1 MSIDQNISG
10 MLAEATDEGQLTS
23 ALVCT
28 DSGLLVASEGH
39 GVDPDQLAGLT
50 SLFDD
55 ILMRSRRDLS
65 LGDIDEVT
73 LLDPVWGRCVVRPIN
88 LTGEPRFFLVVRV
101 DAKATW
107 RAHTNKLRRQLIALL
122 VPLVDDEGARA

>member
-73 LLDPVWGRCVVRPIN
+73 LLDPEWGRCVVRPLN

-101 DAKATW
+101 GSRDPW
-107 RAHTNKLRRQLIALL
+107 RANTNKLRRRLSAVLGPLIN
-122 VPLVDDEGARA
+122 EGDAA